1 MITGEY
7 TITAGEK
14 TYTSKNIITLLGESF
29 FLNRMLNNKLNPIEY
44 IVFGNSRNTPERD
57 DMGLGNETVRKK
69 AVKKADIENHS
80 IILTCSC
87 TIEEIEGTSE
97 IGVATDDI
105 LISHDIYELEE
116 DFINPSVNS
125 VEIKYTLKI
134 GV

>member
-1 MITGEY
+1 
-7 TITAGEK
+7 
-14 TYTSKNIITLLGESF
+14 
-29 FLNRMLNNKLNPIEY
+29 
-44 IVFGNSRNTPERD
+44 
-57 DMGLGNETVRKK
+57 MGLGNETVRKK

>member
-14 TYTSKNIITLLGESF
+14 TYASKNIITLLGESF

-69 AVKKADIENHS
+69 AVKKADIESQSLFYWN
-80 IILTCSC
+80 
-87 TIEEIEGTSE
+87 
-97 IGVATDDI
+97 
-105 LISHDIYELEE
+105 
-116 DFINPSVNS
+116 
-125 VEIKYTLKI
+125 
-134 GV
+134 